1 MLLFRVLPWK
11 LPARLLV
18 ADALRKMETPCEPDI
33 WRTRRRCRTGCRD
46 DGSQLHGLRAKVADF
61 HADGGDCAGAVVA
74 LVELDVEAVWP
85 SLALVRGHWD
95 VR

>member
-1 MLLFRVLPWK
+1 MLSGRWKHRVSRTYGELGVGA
-11 LPARLLV
+11 ARGV
-18 ADALRKMETPCEPDI
+18 EMMEASYTVS
-33 WRTRRRCRTGCRD
+33 G
-46 DGSQLHGLRAKVADF
+46 AKVADF